1 MIRFIAGMKDSYLYN
16 EILFKYLL
24 CANNIVIL
32 ALLFDNS
39 RFRDGWD
46 NNQIVYACF
55 ILSSGLTLLGSLIN
69 TRMML

>member
-32 ALLFDNS
+32 ALVLDNS

-46 NNQIVYACF
+46 NNQIVYTCF

-69 TRMML
+69 TRMM